1 MIALAGSW
9 RLLRGERDQ
18 LNIDAEANLALQ

>member
-9 RLLRGERDQ
+9 RLVRGERSELSIGADPS
-18 LNIDAEANLALQ
+18 LGLA